1 MKSSKQKEYENIEIN
16 IIKDVRNFSR
26 LKNKKKKERND
37 VAING
42 IKNLFRLKKEN
53 KAVKDRII

>member
-26 LKNKKKKERND
+26 LKNQKKKKEMMLQLI
-37 VAING
+37 V
-42 IKNLFRLKKEN
+42 
-53 KAVKDRII
+53 